1 MKYLFTSLVI
11 LAVLFS
17 CTKDK
22 GLLPGSASS
31 TTTGTTTTGG
41 PDPCTT
47 NITYSQ
53 DIAPIL
59 ANTCGVPGCH
69 GPGGGPGSPDFSTYS
84 NFKIEIVS
92 RGVAYIEARTKQG
105 GDMPPSYTTGPTI
118 TACESAKLKAWL
130 DAGYPNN

>member
-1 MKYLFTSLVI
+1 MKYIITSVVV

-22 GLLPGSASS
+22 GLLPGSVA
-31 TTTGTTTTGG
+31 TTTTGG
-41 PDPCTT
+41 NSTSDPCTT

-53 DIAPIL
+53 HIAPIL
-59 ANTCGVPGCH
+59 ANTCGVSGCH
-69 GPGGGPGSPDFSTYS
+69 GAGGGPGSPDFSTYAL
-84 NFKIEIVS
+84 FKLEIES
-92 RGVAYIEARTKQG
+92 KGVAYIEGRTKQG

-118 TACESAKLKAWL
+118 TACQSAQLKAWL